1 MILTF
6 QVHFYVVLISFY
18 LDGYNEHEELFEPVE
33 QLEFNEMIE
42 VISK

>member
-1 MILTF
+1 MIVTLQVLNEELQITF
-6 QVHFYVVLISFY
+6 NI
-18 LDGYNEHEELFEPVE
+18 DWYNEHEELFEPVE